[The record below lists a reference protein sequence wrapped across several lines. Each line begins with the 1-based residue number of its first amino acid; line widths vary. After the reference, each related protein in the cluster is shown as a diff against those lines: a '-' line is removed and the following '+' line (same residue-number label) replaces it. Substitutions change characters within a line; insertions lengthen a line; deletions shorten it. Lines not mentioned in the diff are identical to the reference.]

1 MLAVTVSI
9 SGELGGQS
17 GAMTVEE
24 ILARLVAF
32 PTVAGH
38 EAIVNW
44 VGRYCQ
50 VVGAEVAI
58 IPGHEGDRS
67 NLFVAIGPREAESY
81 FLSGNIDVMPTSEP
95 EWSGASSCQRIIEEL
110 GARFAA

>member
-1 MLAVTVSI
+1 VSI

-44 VGRYCQ
+44 IAWCCQ
-50 VVGAEVAI
+50 APGAEVAI
-58 IPGHEGDRS
+58 IPDLEADRS
-67 NLFVAIGPREAESY
+67 NRLVIIGPREAGGY
-81 FLSGNIDVMPTSEP
+81 FRSGHMDVVPTSEP
-95 EWSGASSCQRIIEEL
+95 EWSGASSKESLRISVRTL
-110 GARFAA
+110 PRDT

>member
-1 MLAVTVSI
+1 
-9 SGELGGQS
+9 
-17 GAMTVEE
+17 MTVEE

-44 VGRYCQ
+44 VGRHCQ

-67 NLFVAIGPREAESY
+67 NLFVTMGSLEAEGR
-81 FLSGNIDVMPTSEP
+81 FLSGNMDVVPTSEP
-95 EWSGASSCQRIIEEL
+95 EWSGASSCQGNIENL

>member
-1 MLAVTVSI
+1 VSI
-9 SGELGGQS
+9 SGELGGQ
-17 GAMTVEE
+17 GVTMTVEE

-32 PTVAGH
+32 SPVAGH

-67 NLFVAIGPREAESY
+67 NLFVAIGTSEAEGY
-81 FLSGNIDVMPTSEP
+81 IPSGNMDVVPTSEP
-95 EWSGASSCQRIIEEL
+95 EWSGASSCQRSIEDV

>member
-1 MLAVTVSI
+1 
-9 SGELGGQS
+9 
-17 GAMTVEE
+17 MTVEE

-44 VGRYCQ
+44 VGRHCQ

-67 NLFVAIGPREAESY
+67 NRLVIIGPREAGGY
-81 FLSGNIDVMPTSEP
+81 FPSGHMDVVPTSEP
-95 EWSGASSCQRIIEEL
+95 EWSGASSCQGNIENL

>member
-1 MLAVTVSI
+1 
-9 SGELGGQS
+9 
-17 GAMTVEE
+17 MTVEE

-44 VGRYCQ
+44 VGRHCQ

-67 NLFVAIGPREAESY
+67 NLFVTMGALEAKGH
-81 FLSGNIDVMPTSEP
+81 FLSGNMDVVPPSEA
-95 EWSGASSCQRIIEEL
+95 EWSGASSCQRIIEDL
-110 GARFAA
+110 GARLAA

>member
-1 MLAVTVSI
+1 
-9 SGELGGQS
+9 
-17 GAMTVEE
+17 MTVEE

-44 VGRYCQ
+44 VGRHCQ

-67 NLFVAIGPREAESY
+67 NLFVTMGALEAKGH
-81 FLSGNIDVMPTSEP
+81 FLSGNMDVVPTSEA
-95 EWSGASSCQRIIEEL
+95 EWSGASSCQRIIEDL
-110 GARFAA
+110 GARLAA

>member
-1 MLAVTVSI
+1 
-9 SGELGGQS
+9 
-17 GAMTVEE
+17 MTVEE

-44 VGRYCQ
+44 VGRHCQ

-67 NLFVAIGPREAESY
+67 NLFVTMGSLEAEGR
-81 FLSGNIDVMPTSEP
+81 FLSGNMDVVPTSEP
-95 EWSGASSCQRIIEEL
+95 EWSGASSCQGDIENL
-110 GARFAA
+110 GPRFAA